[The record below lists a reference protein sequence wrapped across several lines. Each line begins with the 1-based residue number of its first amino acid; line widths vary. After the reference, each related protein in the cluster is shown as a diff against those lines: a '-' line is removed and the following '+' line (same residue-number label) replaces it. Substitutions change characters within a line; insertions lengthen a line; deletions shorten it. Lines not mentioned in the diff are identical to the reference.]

1 MEASDGFVLKVMVT
15 APPKKGKANIAV
27 AELLAKKF
35 GVSKNCG
42 TLVAGKVGWRKIL
55 RIKGDPV
62 IFSPNAQQWM
72 NL

>member
-1 MEASDGFVLKVMVT
+1 METSDGNVLKVMVT
-15 APPKKGKANIAV
+15 APSKKRKANIAV

-35 GVSKNCG
+35 GVSKNRG
-42 TLVAGKVGWRKIL
+42 TLVAGKIDWRKIL

-62 IFSPNAQQWM
+62 ILSTNAQQWM